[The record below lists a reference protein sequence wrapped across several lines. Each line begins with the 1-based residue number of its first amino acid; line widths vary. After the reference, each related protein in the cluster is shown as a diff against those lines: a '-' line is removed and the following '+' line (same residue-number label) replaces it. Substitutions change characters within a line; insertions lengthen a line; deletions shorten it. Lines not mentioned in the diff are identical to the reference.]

1 MMLNILEDF
10 NDIINSKEINSF
22 VNILNDKSRILKL
35 IIITKI
41 KNFHKLDIRFISL
54 IMLFFFFLKIFSIVI
69 LKIIN
74 QM

>member
-35 IIITKI
+35 IIINCY
-41 KNFHKLDIRFISL
+41 KN
-54 IMLFFFFLKIFSIVI
+54 
-69 LKIIN
+69 
-74 QM
+74 

>member
-1 MMLNILEDF
+1 MLNNLEDS
-10 NDIINSKEINSF
+10 NDIIINTKEINSF

-54 IMLFFFFLKIFSIVI
+54 IMLFFFF
-69 LKIIN
+69 
-74 QM
+74 